1 LYSSAFTQLTIRC
14 KEECTSWA
22 RLLHETKTKRTF
34 LHEQIEK
41 KRRLDQDPDM
51 STAEGWMRD
60 ALELAD
66 EVLEAGE
73 GELVGMADFGDVE
86 FMVCPLCSHFPS
98 LYATR
103 QDVLFCFQS

>member
-1 LYSSAFTQLTIRC
+1 
-14 KEECTSWA
+14 
-22 RLLHETKTKRTF
+22 
-34 LHEQIEK
+34 
-41 KRRLDQDPDM
+41 M

-86 FMVCPLCSHFPS
+86 FMVCPLYSHFPS
-98 LYATR
+98 LCATR
-103 QDVLFCFQS
+103 QDVLFSVLETRPSALSARRLLADRYTSSILPRSTPIYTSINQIPRWNLYFPT